1 LLKNDVVMNLEN
13 RLSSSVVVVASR
25 RRAPRVAAGDQLQ
38 VDVVSVLVP
47 AEVLDLSVGGFSIET
62 RCSLRVGATHH
73 FRFLT
78 AAGRTVVLKAK
89 VVHCRRKATADWS
102 ERYVTGC
109 EFLYDPAINTD
120 ELIDE
125 LIDAA
130 TGVLSIE

>member
-1 LLKNDVVMNLEN
+1 MDLEN

-47 AEVLDLSVGGFSIET
+47 AEVMDLGFGGFSIET

-78 AAGRTVVLKAK
+78 AAGKTVVLRAK

-109 EFLYDPAINTD
+109 EFLYDPTVNTD
-120 ELIDE
+120 TLIDE
-125 LIDAA
+125 LMDSA
-130 TGVLSIE
+130 TGVLTIG